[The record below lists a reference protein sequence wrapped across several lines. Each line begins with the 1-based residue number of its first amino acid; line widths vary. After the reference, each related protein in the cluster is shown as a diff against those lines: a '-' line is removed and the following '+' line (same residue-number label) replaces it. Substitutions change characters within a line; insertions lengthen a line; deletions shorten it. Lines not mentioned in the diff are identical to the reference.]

1 MEGSR
6 WRRAVGALILLVG
19 IVLLI
24 AIRAIGDQDTSCEQ
38 DVMFNLKGT
47 IADCQAR
54 GLPVA
59 PAHED
64 EKALVS
70 GVDTGPRHFISK
82 KTT

>member
-1 MEGSR
+1 
-6 WRRAVGALILLVG
+6 
-19 IVLLI
+19 
-24 AIRAIGDQDTSCEQ
+24 
-38 DVMFNLKGT
+38 MFNLKGT